1 MNPAEFEFL
10 CKLLKDRSG
19 LVLTKDKAY
28 LLENRLMPLARK
40 RSIAGLE
47 GLVNALKGGDQ
58 ILTAEVVD
66 AMTTNESFFF
76 RDTKPFDQ
84 FKNSVLPKLLQGRA
98 DKKAL
103 RIWCAAASTGQEP
116 YTLAMLLKEVSAQ
129 IAGWRVEIIGTD
141 ISPTVLERARQGI
154 YTQFEVQRGLPIQF
168 LVKYFKQVENNGWQI
183 DAGIRSMVT
192 YREFNL
198 LKDLSPIGA
207 CDIVFC
213 RNVLIYFDQATK
225 GQVLGNV
232 AKLLAKDGY
241 LFLGGAET
249 VLGVS
254 DKFAPV
260 SGMTGI
266 YGLVGGTATSGV
278 AVPVVP
284 AAGAAAKPTAPAT
297 AAPATAAPATAAK
310 PAAPAAAAKPAAPGA
325 APAKPGA
332 APLPPGRLRA

>member
-1 MNPAEFEFL
+1 MNPAEFDYL
-10 CKLLKDRSG
+10 CAMVKERSG

-28 LLENRLMPLARK
+28 LLENRLMPVARK

-58 ILTAEVVD
+58 ILASEVVD

-84 FKNSVLPKLLQGRA
+84 FKNLVLPRLLQARA
-98 DKKAL
+98 DRKTL
-103 RIWCAAASTGQEP
+103 RIWSAAASTGQEP
-116 YTLAMLLKEVSAQ
+116 YTLAMLLKEIAPQ
-129 IAGWRVEIIGTD
+129 IGGWRIEIIGTD

-183 DAGIRSMVT
+183 DAGIRSMVN

-207 CDIVFC
+207 CDVVFC
-213 RNVLIYFDQATK
+213 RNVLIYFDQETK
-225 GQVLGNV
+225 SRVLDGV
-232 AKLLAKDGY
+232 ARLLAKDGY

-260 SGMTGI
+260 AGMSGI
-266 YGLVGGTATSGV
+266 YGPV
-278 AVPVVP
+278 AGS
-284 AAGAAAKPTAPAT
+284 GAAAAPMAPV
-297 AAPATAAPATAAK
+297 AAVK
-310 PAAPAAAAKPAAPGA
+310 PAAPAVTPKPAAAA
-325 APAKPGA
+325 APAT
-332 APLPPGRLRA
+332 PPGRLRA

>member
-1 MNPAEFEFL
+1 VNPGEFDYL
-10 CKLLKDRSG
+10 CGLLRERSG

-40 RSIAGLE
+40 RSIGGLD

-58 ILTAEVVD
+58 ILAAEVVD

-84 FKNSVLPKLLQGRA
+84 FKNLVLPKLLQARA

-103 RIWCAAASTGQEP
+103 RIWSAAASTGQEP
-116 YTLAMLLKEVSAQ
+116 YTLAMLLKENAAQ
-129 IAGWRVEIIGTD
+129 LAGWRIEIIGTD

-183 DAGIRSMVT
+183 DAGIRSMVS

-207 CDIVFC
+207 CDVVFC
-213 RNVLIYFDQATK
+213 RNVLIYFDQDTK
-225 GQVLGNV
+225 ARVLDGISR
-232 AKLLAKDGY
+232 LLPKDGY

-254 DKFAPV
+254 AKFAPIA
-260 SGMTGI
+260 GMNGI
-266 YGLVGGTATSGV
+266 YGLAGGPLAAA
-278 AVPVVP
+278 AVPVIAATSATP
-284 AAGAAAKPTAPAT
+284 AAAGKPAAATPAPTAMPGIAAPAAKPAVAPAPAAKPAGAA
-297 AAPATAAPATAAK
+297 
-310 PAAPAAAAKPAAPGA
+310 PAAPAA
-325 APAKPGA
+325 
-332 APLPPGRLRA
+332 PGRLRA

>member
-1 MNPAEFEFL
+1 VNPAEFDYL
-10 CKLLKDRSG
+10 CALLKDRSG

-28 LLENRLMPLARK
+28 LLENRLMPVARK

-84 FKNSVLPKLLQGRA
+84 FKNVVLPKMLAARA
-98 DKKAL
+98 DRKAL
-103 RIWCAAASTGQEP
+103 RIWSAAASTGQEP
-116 YTLAMLLKEVSAQ
+116 YTLAMLLKELGAQ
-129 IAGWRVEIIGTD
+129 IAGWRIEIVATD
-141 ISPTVLERARQGI
+141 ISPTVLERARQGV

-168 LVKYFKQVENNGWQI
+168 LVKYFKQVDNNGWQI
-183 DAGIRSMVT
+183 DAGIRSMVS

-198 LKDLSPIGA
+198 LKDLTPIGA

-213 RNVLIYFDQATK
+213 RNVLIYFDQETK
-225 GQVLGNV
+225 ARVLAGI
-232 AKLLAKDGY
+232 ARLLAKDGF

-254 DKFAPV
+254 DKFGPIA
-260 SGMTGI
+260 GMSGI
-266 YGLVGGTATSGV
+266 YGLVGSPLVSGAAAAACAPATV
-278 AVPVVP
+278 KP
-284 AAGAAAKPTAPAT
+284 AAPAPAGAAP
-297 AAPATAAPATAAK
+297 AAPAAPAK
-310 PAAPAAAAKPAAPGA
+310 PAAPAAAPAAKPAAA
-325 APAKPGA
+325 AVTPPA
-332 APLPPGRLRA
+332 GRLRA